1 MEPINDQYSNRW
13 NDHLYIYT
21 DRSLCHCR
29 DNEYYDQ
36 HTGNTNIHPDRTT
49 LPKQCGTNITGNI
62 RQWLCRNMEPCN
74 DQYSN
79 SRNND
84 LHIYTNRSLCYYR
97 NNEYYDQHTG
107 NTNIHSDRTTL
118 PE

>member
-1 MEPINDQYSNRW
+1 MEPCNDKYGNRW

-62 RQWLCRNMEPCN
+62 RQCLCTNRQRHNDKNCN
-74 DQYSN
+74 SW
-79 SRNND
+79 ND
-84 LHIYTNRSLCYYR
+84 DLYIYTDRSLCYDSY
-97 NNEYYDQHTG
+97 NGYHNW
-107 NTNIHSDRTTL
+107 
-118 PE
+118 